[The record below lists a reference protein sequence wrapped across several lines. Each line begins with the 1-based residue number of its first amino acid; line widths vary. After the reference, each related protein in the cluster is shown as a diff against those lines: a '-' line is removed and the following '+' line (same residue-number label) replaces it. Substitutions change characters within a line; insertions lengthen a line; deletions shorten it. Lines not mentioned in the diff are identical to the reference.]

1 MLLTIELMLTD
12 RDGSVAD
19 NPNKSNKTGNFTP
32 DHETAPAIIAG
43 RCKDIIWKRPP
54 YVQTKP
60 LKTLEKATIYPN
72 WKEDNRLLLTFSDKV
87 RYR

>member
-1 MLLTIELMLTD
+1 MLLTMELMLTD

-32 DHETAPAIIAG
+32 DHETARAISAG
-43 RCKDIIWKRPP
+43 RSRDIIWKRPP

-60 LKTLEKATIYPN
+60 LTTLEKAIYPN
-72 WKEDNRLLLTFSDKV
+72 WKEDNRLLLTFRDKV